1 MQDHDVHITR
11 SDALRVFL
19 LWKKNAEAIKQE
31 SRRTP
36 LQRDVECVTGS
47 VKVTVFDR
55 GGNGQK

>member
-19 LWKKNAEAIKQE
+19 LWEKNAEAIKQE

-36 LQRDVECVTGS
+36 LQRDVECVTES